1 MSYDA
6 VGLIYYAWKRS
17 GEIKSVNH
25 FNFKK
30 DIKGK
35 VGKFNISDNKVIQ
48 KLKVYRI
55 KDGNFTEYKF

>member
-6 VGLIYYAWKRS
+6 VGLIYYAWKQP
-17 GEIKSVNH
+17 GEIKSVND

>member
-1 MSYDA
+1 MH
-6 VGLIYYAWKRS
+6 GKES

-55 KDGNFTEYKF
+55 KDGNFTEYNF